1 MNEQVMVY
9 EVKSSANVNADAQ
22 KNVLKKKGDN
32 VEFYGVKETHAH
44 AAI

>member
-1 MNEQVMVY
+1 MLTSFLVQIENTFTG
-9 EVKSSANVNADAQ
+9 KKPQ

-32 VEFYGVKETHAH
+32 VEFDGVKETHAH